1 MQNITLPIRDS
12 SAESFLTDVPHRG
25 IIMNRFTLVLAASAI
40 CFSQAAR
47 AGDSG
52 AYLGAGF
59 ADGLLTACA
68 TATSNCNNFSVK
80 SNNHVNPRLVGGYD
94 FNKYIGIEAGLSG
107 LGSYEIQDSYGS
119 NVGTVKVTATTL
131 AARGGYKFPHGFS
144 VFGKVGLAVVKTQY
158 TPAPGWLFIGNNNQR
173 STGGVFGLGWQYD
186 FNDSV
191 GFRMSL
197 EAVSY
202 KDDGY
207 KGGVAGT
214 NLMAIFK
221 L

>member
-1 MQNITLPIRDS
+1 MPNITRPIRDS
-12 SAESFLTDVPHRG
+12 SAESFLTEVPHRG
-25 IIMNRFTLVLAASAI
+25 KIMNRFTLALAASAI

-52 AYLGAGF
+52 AYLGVGF
-59 ADGLLTACA
+59 ADGLLTACT
-68 TATSNCNNFSVK
+68 TATSNCNYFSVK
-80 SNNHVNPRLVGGYD
+80 SNNSVNPRLVGGYD
-94 FNKYIGIEAGLSG
+94 FNKYIGIEAGLAG

-119 NVGTVKVTATTL
+119 NVGTVKVNAATL
-131 AARGGYKFPHGFS
+131 AARGGYKFPHGLS

-158 TPAPGWLFIGNNNQR
+158 SPASGWLLIGNNNQQ

-186 FNDSV
+186 FNNSV
-191 GFRMSL
+191 GIRMSL
-197 EAVSY
+197 EAVTFQ
-202 KDDGY
+202 DDGY
-207 KGGVAGT
+207 KGTVGGT